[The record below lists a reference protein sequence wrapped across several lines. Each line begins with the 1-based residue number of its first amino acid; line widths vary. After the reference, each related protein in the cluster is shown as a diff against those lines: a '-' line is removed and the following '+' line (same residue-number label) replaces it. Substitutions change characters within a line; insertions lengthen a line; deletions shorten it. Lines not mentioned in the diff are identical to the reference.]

1 MNKND
6 LIAALAEKTETTKAA
21 AKTQVEAVLELVANA
36 IASNDVV
43 DLPGFGKFTS
53 KVNPAK
59 KGRNPATGAEMDIAA
74 KRVGKFAPAK
84 ALKDRLKV

>member
-6 LIAALAEKTETTKAA
+6 LIAKLAEKTETSKAA
-21 AKTQVEAVLELVANA
+21 AKTQVETVLELIAEA
-36 IASNDVV
+36 IAADDTV

-74 KRVGKFAPAK
+74 KKVAKFAPAK
-84 ALKDRLKV
+84 GLKDRLKV

>member
-6 LIAALAEKTETTKAA
+6 LVAALAEKTETTKAA
-21 AKTQVEAVLELVANA
+21 AKTQVEAVLELISTA
-36 IASNDVV
+36 IAGDEVV
-43 DLPGFGKFTS
+43 DLPGFGKFTT

-74 KRVGKFAPAK
+74 KKVAKFAPAK
-84 ALKDRLKV
+84 GLKDRLTV

>member
-21 AKTQVEAVLELVANA
+21 AKTQVETVLELISLRSPAK
-36 IASNDVV
+36 AS
-43 DLPGFGKFTS
+43 LTSGFGKFTT

-59 KGRNPATGAEMDIAA
+59 KGRNPATKPRWTSRPRRSPSSLRPRA
-74 KRVGKFAPAK
+74 
-84 ALKDRLKV
+84 

>member
-21 AKTQVEAVLELVANA
+21 AKIQVDAVLELVAGA

-43 DLPGFGKFTS
+43 DLPGFGKFSS
-53 KVNPAK
+53 KVNEAK
-59 KGRNPATGAEMDIAA
+59 KGRNPATGAEMDIPA
-74 KRVGKFAPAK
+74 KRVAKFAPAK
-84 ALKDRLKV
+84 ALRDTLKV

>member
-21 AKTQVEAVLELVANA
+21 AKTQVEAVLELISTA
-36 IASNDVV
+36 IGSNDVV

-53 KVNPAK
+53 KVNAAK
-59 KGRNPATGAEMDIAA
+59 KARNPATGAEMDVPA
-74 KRVGKFAPAK
+74 KRVAKFAPAK
-84 ALKDRLKV
+84 GLKDRLTV